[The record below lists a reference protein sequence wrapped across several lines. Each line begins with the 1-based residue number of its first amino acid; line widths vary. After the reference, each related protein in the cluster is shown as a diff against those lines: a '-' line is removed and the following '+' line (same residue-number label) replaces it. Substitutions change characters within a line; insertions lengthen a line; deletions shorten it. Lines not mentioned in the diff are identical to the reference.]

1 MGKYASGKRSLA
13 ISDRSGMAFP
23 YTEMVREWNGSL
35 VHTSEYEP
43 KQPQLEPK
51 PVGSDP
57 QALFNPRPQPASKA
71 SLILLD
77 SNPFTSVIYG
87 GTTYVNVFSENH
99 QRAAGSVVRFRGAPI
114 VTTAGPAG
122 SDLIEQPKLRNLQ
135 AFATIPTFDNVS
147 DLNNTS
153 GFTIALG
160 QIDSLGNVTGATTS
174 DVVNRFYPCMMSG
187 LAYYLSQKVSPERS
201 GELERRYESEML
213 RALDADNQG
222 TSSFISPQTFYGDG
236 V

>member
-35 VHTSEYEP
+35 VHTSEYEA

-71 SLILLD
+71 SLILLN
-77 SNPFTSVIYG
+77 SNPFTSVIYS
-87 GTTYVNVFSENH
+87 GTTYVNVFSEDH
-99 QRAAGSVVRFRGAPI
+99 QRAAGDIVRFRGPPEVI
-114 VTTAGPAG
+114 TSGPGGDSA
-122 SDLIEQPKLRNLQ
+122 DTPNLQ
-135 AFATIPTFDNVS
+135 QFANIPTFDNVS
-147 DLNNTS
+147 DLNNTN

-160 QIDSLGNVTGATTS
+160 QIDSSGTVTGATTS
-174 DVVNRFYPCMMSG
+174 DALTDPINYFYITSTSSATSGGVSGGGDNCSAGPVTLEVVNG
-187 LAYYLSQKVSPERS
+187 
-201 GELERRYESEML
+201 
-213 RALDADNQG
+213 
-222 TSSFISPQTFYGDG
+222 
-236 V
+236 